1 MKFLELVSLTLTPKA
16 TYEFLV
22 QNNLIIQ
29 NPLCVPCQRV
39 MHLEKGKTRHEIN
52 NIWRCSVRTC
62 RKSVSVFAHSV
73 FYKVHMPLNHCLY
86 ALYFKAMG
94 ISMTKIAF
102 ELGHNPGHVAKFI
115 CKALHTI
122 DNVEFDEYENKLGNV
137 NEVIEIDE
145 THLVSRR
152 DN

>member
-1 MKFLELVSLTLTPKA
+1 MKFLELVSLTLTPEA

-22 QNNLIIQ
+22 QHNLIIQ

-39 MHLEKGKTRHEIN
+39 MHLAKGKTRHEIN
-52 NIWRCSVRTC
+52 NRWGCSVRTC
-62 RKSVSVFAHSV
+62 RKSVLISVHSV

-102 ELGHNPGHVAKFI
+102 EL
-115 CKALHTI
+115 
-122 DNVEFDEYENKLGNV
+122 
-137 NEVIEIDE
+137 
-145 THLVSRR
+145 
-152 DN
+152 